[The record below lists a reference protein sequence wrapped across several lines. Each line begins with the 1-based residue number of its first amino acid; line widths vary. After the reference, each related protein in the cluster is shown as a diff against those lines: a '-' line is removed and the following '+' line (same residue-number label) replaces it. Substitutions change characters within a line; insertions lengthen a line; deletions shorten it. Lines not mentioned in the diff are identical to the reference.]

1 MFGKGKGE
9 KKMNLQDVFNN
20 NKSKLSKLAEKN
32 TKRNEDGLTVVD
44 KNDEWRTEDHHKIAS
59 LNLALNN

>member
-32 TKRNEDGLTVVD
+32 TKRNKDGLTVVD
-44 KNDEWRTEDHHKIAS
+44 KNDEWRTEDYHKIAFLS
-59 LNLALNN
+59 LALNN